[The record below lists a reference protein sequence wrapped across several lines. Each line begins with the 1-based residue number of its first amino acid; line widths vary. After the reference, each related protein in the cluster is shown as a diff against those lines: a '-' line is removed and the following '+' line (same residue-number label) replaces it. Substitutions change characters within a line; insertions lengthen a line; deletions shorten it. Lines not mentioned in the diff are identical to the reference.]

1 MLTDEQRAALLRD
14 AALTNPR
21 VFRYIWLAMHTIVR
35 RGSLCH
41 VTKADIDLTTG
52 TIVLPPDQERGR
64 DPRPPDPGLPR

>member
-1 MLTDEQRAALLRD
+1 MLTDEQRTALLRD

-52 TIVLPPDQERGR
+52 TIVFTAG
-64 DPRPPDPGLPR
+64 PRTGSRSASP